1 MDQERAFVARYMRVL
16 SLQIMEAGAQICAE
30 VDPDLAPTWPSL
42 LRRLNN
48 AGRLTVMDA
57 ARELDVSHVH
67 AQNMLKSMKTAG
79 VVSTSEDPND
89 GRRTFYRLTKK
100 GRDLLPK
107 VAHLSNAYLQVVEDI
122 ETETGD
128 ELYAALLSFKKA
140 LATKDWKTRVTE
152 KLAMIE
158 GKNK

>member
-1 MDQERAFVARYMRVL
+1 MDQERAFVARYMRGL

-42 LRRLNN
+42 LRRLD
-48 AGRLTVMDA
+48 AAERLTVMDA

-67 AQNMLKSMKTAG
+67 VQKLLKSMKEAG
-79 VVSTSEDPND
+79 VVSASDDPND

-107 VAHLSNAYLQVVEDI
+107 VAHLSNAYLQVIEDI

-140 LATKDWKTRVTE
+140 LVKKDWKTRVTE

-158 GKNK
+158 GKNT